1 MRTQVAEALAKRPD
15 APKCVVAARPELE
28 TGAAAR
34 LLREWAGDAR
44 NVVVLT
50 ARPGAPLGSARRAS
64 VAAQLEA
71 GADAVTVTRCLR
83 APLAGAALAAHL
95 AARDE
100 ARRAAAEAA
109 DRRAK
114 ADEMARKVL
123 LIDDAADAAAAVG
136 DDADDDAADG
146 VAGAAAA
153 ATDDGGRRARLEA
166 SRARLATLRENAL
179 FARFAEPAHA
189 TFAPLPK
196 RPAADDYGAPLPVE
210 VERARVARV
219 LSILF
224 FPTI

>member
-1 MRTQVAEALAKRPD
+1 MLAKRPD

-34 LLREWAGDAR
+34 LLREWAGAAR

-50 ARPGAPLGSARRAS
+50 ARPGAPLGAARRAS

-71 GADAVTVTRCLR
+71 GTATLTVTRCLR

-114 ADEMARKVL
+114 ADEVSCMARAEKIRGQSHWIEVNEKVL
-123 LIDDAADAAAAVG
+123 RWLFLRCRIVFLFFLKKNCSK
-136 DDADDDAADG
+136 
-146 VAGAAAA
+146 
-153 ATDDGGRRARLEA
+153 GRSWCTRHSARD
-166 SRARLATLRENAL
+166 S
-179 FARFAEPAHA
+179 
-189 TFAPLPK
+189 
-196 RPAADDYGAPLPVE
+196 
-210 VERARVARV
+210 ERACAH
-219 LSILF
+219 
-224 FPTI
+224 